1 MSEEKNNVMV
11 LMPGD
16 TLETIKGRFQALLQK
31 NETLT
36 LEVTRLRE
44 QLEQEEQEA
53 DKLREKLQFLR
64 STCPREREDGEPGF
78 SQDEAYFWKNAAEGK
93 SAEVKTLE
101 AQVEQWKKK
110 YQEKIFANE

>member
-16 TLETIKGRFQALLQK
+16 TLETIKERFKGLLRA
-31 NETLT
+31 NERLT

-44 QLEQEEQEA
+44 KVEWYRQP
-53 DKLREKLQFLR
+53 
-64 STCPREREDGEPGF
+64 CPQVRMEGEPGYT
-78 SQDEAYFWKNAAEGK
+78 QGEARFWHEAADSK

-110 YQEKIFANE
+110 YQEKIFAND